1 MRRVLNSTKLKNTSS
16 VNTLSTLF
24 IIRNQSRVASS
35 PLQIIKDE
43 NNSLKIQKLAL
54 KNNNINI
61 RQINSDCFS
70 DRHNGPCELEKQQM
84 LRYLGFKAN
93 I

>member
-1 MRRVLNSTKLKNTSS
+1 MRRVLNSTKLKNSSS

-70 DRHNGPCELEKQQM
+70 DR
-84 LRYLGFKAN
+84 
-93 I
+93 